1 MWNISASIS
10 FILFPELSFF
20 STVFNS
26 INIQRILKCF
36 GNSLNNS
43 VKLKASYESLFTSLP
58 HYLYVYVRLFIV
70 KSYLL
75 GCLMNYILTG
85 TVLHSNF
92 RIQSTNGFS
101 NSSTAWDYHKT
112 SYRPTSCFWNVRNY
126 WVSHVLQHT
135 WNFVICIANL
145 LF

>member
-1 MWNISASIS
+1 MWNISASIT
-10 FILFPELSFF
+10 FILFPELSFSFF

-26 INIQRILKCF
+26 INIQCILKCF

-43 VKLKASYESLFTSLP
+43 VKLKASHESLFTSLP
-58 HYLYVYVRLFIV
+58 HYLYIYVRLFIV
-70 KSYLL
+70 KAYLL
-75 GCLMNYILTG
+75 VCLMNYTLTG

-101 NSSTAWDYHKT
+101 NSPAWDYHKT
-112 SYRPTSCFWNVRNY
+112 SYIIDQRLASGMWGIIEYLMSFNIPG
-126 WVSHVLQHT
+126 
-135 WNFVICIANL
+135 I

>member
-10 FILFPELSFF
+10 FIPFSEQSFSFF
-20 STVFNS
+20 LLYS
-26 INIQRILKCF
+26 INTQYVLKYF

-58 HYLYVYVRLFIV
+58 HYLYIYVRLFIV

-92 RIQSTNGFS
+92 SIQSTNGFS
-101 NSSTAWDYHKT
+101 NSSTAWDYYKT
-112 SYRPTSCFWNVRNY
+112 SYRPTFCFWNVKNY
-126 WVSHVLQHT
+126 WVSG
-135 WNFVICIANL
+135 I
-145 LF
+145 LFYA